1 MLAMA
6 TANRAVI
13 PVTARG
19 WLMGRPA
26 AVQRASRRQH
36 MGYTRTQRMMSGI
49 MLTHSSCTVT
59 VEVCELIGDTKVTH
73 LRETRVVIKAV
84 EMHWMVEDQANEASV
99 DETEEQK
106 VALQPVQAAVV
117 IQAAGVD

>member
-36 MGYTRTQRMMSGI
+36 MGYTRTQ
-49 MLTHSSCTVT
+49 L
-59 VEVCELIGDTKVTH
+59 LTH